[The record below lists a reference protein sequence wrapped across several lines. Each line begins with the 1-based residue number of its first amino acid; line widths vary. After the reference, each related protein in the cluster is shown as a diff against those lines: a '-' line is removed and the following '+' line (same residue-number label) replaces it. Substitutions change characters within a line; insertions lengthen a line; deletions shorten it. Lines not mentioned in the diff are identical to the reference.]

1 MSKFLYIV
9 AFVSCGFLIASY
21 LPPIKKAE
29 NKSEMFLNPTQLEDS
44 NVYSMDIVQYVWL
57 DGFRVGQECY
67 EQGFVIPEDGPK

>member
-1 MSKFLYIV
+1 MSKFLYV
-9 AFVSCGFLIASY
+9 LAFISYGLLIASY
-21 LPPIKKAE
+21 LPPLRKVEI
-29 NKSEMFLNPTQLEDS
+29 SLNPRQFKES